1 MKTIQEYRDS
11 NVYNERLE
19 VVITTSNDII
29 NDKFI
34 GSNID
39 ITDTPIPVTMF
50 DNDSNDVYFSVSASK
65 EYNDLVSKINSL
77 GESSKEYSFL
87 LIGKSINSDD
97 GTYYIIDYLLDISG
111 SNLSNRLTS
120 VDINKL
126 QAYIEWAIS
135 NNYDLISIGHTHPL
149 ISDDEKKT
157 TIAKYMD
164 SEFKEYNDI
173 REPGLNLSLQD
184 LISYDSLHEQINN
197 IYPNKFKHI
206 LDTIIMFNGEICMI
220 EKDSNFYK
228 RFTNMYVTSLNKDN
242 EIDYDKV
249 EVLEKKESVVK
260 K

>member
-11 NVYNERLE
+11 NICNERLE
-19 VVITTSNDII
+19 AVITNSNDII
-29 NDKFI
+29 NDKFV

-50 DNDSNDVYFSVSASK
+50 DNDSNDVYFSVSSSK
-65 EYNDLVSKINSL
+65 EYNDLVNKINSL

-87 LIGKSINSDD
+87 LIGKSINSED

-157 TIAKYMD
+157 TIARYMD
-164 SEFKEYNDI
+164 FEFKEYNDI

-184 LISYDSLHEQINN
+184 LISYDSLCEQINN

>member
-11 NVYNERLE
+11 NICNERLE
-19 VVITTSNDII
+19 AVITNSNDII

-50 DNDSNDVYFSVSASK
+50 DNDSNDVYFSVSSSK

-87 LIGKSINSDD
+87 LIGKSINSED

-126 QAYIEWAIS
+126 QKYIEWAIS
-135 NNYDLISIGHTHPL
+135 NNYNLISIGHTHPL

-157 TIAKYMD
+157 TIARYMD
-164 SEFKEYNDI
+164 FEFKEYNDI

-184 LISYDSLHEQINN
+184 LISYDSLREQINN

>member
-11 NVYNERLE
+11 NICNERLE
-19 VVITTSNDII
+19 AVITNSNDII

-50 DNDSNDVYFSVSASK
+50 DNDSNDVYFSVSSSK

-97 GTYYIIDYLLDISG
+97 DTYYIIDYLLDISG

-126 QAYIEWAIS
+126 QKYIEWAIS
-135 NNYDLISIGHTHPL
+135 NNYNLISIGHTHPL

-157 TIAKYMD
+157 TIARYMD
-164 SEFKEYNDI
+164 SEFKDSYDV

-197 IYPNKFKHI
+197 IYSNKFKHI

-228 RFTNMYVTSLNKDN
+228 RFTNMYVTRINKDN

-249 EVLEKKESVVK
+249 EVLEKKENVVK

>member
-11 NVYNERLE
+11 NICNERLE
-19 VVITTSNDII
+19 AVITNSNDII

-50 DNDSNDVYFSVSASK
+50 DNDSNDVYFSVSSSK

-97 GTYYIIDYLLDISG
+97 DTYYIIDYLLDISG

-126 QAYIEWAIS
+126 QKYIEWAIS
-135 NNYDLISIGHTHPL
+135 NNYNLISIGHTHPL

-157 TIAKYMD
+157 TIARYMD
-164 SEFKEYNDI
+164 SEFKDSYDV

-184 LISYDSLHEQINN
+184 LISYDSLREQINN
-197 IYPNKFKHI
+197 IYSNKFKHI

-228 RFTNMYVTSLNKDN
+228 RFTNMYVTRINKDN

-249 EVLEKKESVVK
+249 EVLEKKENVVK

>member
-11 NVYNERLE
+11 NICNERLE
-19 VVITTSNDII
+19 AVITNSNDII

-50 DNDSNDVYFSVSASK
+50 DNDSNDVYFSVSSSK

-126 QAYIEWAIS
+126 QKYIEWAIS
-135 NNYDLISIGHTHPL
+135 NNYNLISIGHTHPL

-157 TIAKYMD
+157 TIARYMD
-164 SEFKEYNDI
+164 FEFKEYNDI

-184 LISYDSLHEQINN
+184 LISYDSLREQINN
-197 IYPNKFKHI
+197 IYSNKFKHI

-228 RFTNMYVTSLNKDN
+228 RFTNMYVTRINKDN

-249 EVLEKKESVVK
+249 EVLEKKENVVK

>member
-1 MKTIQEYRDS
+1 MKTIQEYRNS

-19 VVITTSNDII
+19 DVITNSNDII
-29 NDKFI
+29 NEKFI

-50 DNDSNDVYFSVSASK
+50 DNDSNDVYFSISSSK
-65 EYNDLVSKINSL
+65 EYNDLVGKINSL

-87 LIGKSINSDD
+87 LIGKFVDGED
-97 GTYYIIDYLLDISG
+97 GTYYIIDHLLDISG
-111 SNLSNRLTS
+111 SNLSNRITS
-120 VDINKL
+120 VDTNKL

-135 NNYDLISIGHTHPL
+135 NNYDLISFGHTHPL
-149 ISDDEKKT
+149 ISDDEKNT
-157 TIAKYMD
+157 TIARYMD
-164 SEFKEYNDI
+164 SEFKDFYDV

-184 LISYDSLHEQINN
+184 LISYDSLYEQINN

-228 RFTNMYVTSLNKDN
+228 RFTNMYVTSINKDN